1 MTAHGPRPPLV
12 AGLDGSD
19 SALLALDWAAEE
31 AERRGLPLRVV
42 HAWSIPLPP
51 VPMGPTVAGPSDD
64 ALRDA
69 AQQLLDE
76 AVAHVRQRWPDLDVT
91 GDLRSAPPA
100 TALLAAAQDA
110 FILVVGSRGLD
121 SFSELLVGSV
131 SVQVATHAPCPVT
144 VVHAGNTQ
152 VEPGPDAGRVVV
164 GIDGSELSVDA
175 VRLAFSAASARA
187 VGLTILHAWAAP
199 DFDAPGT
206 AVPTE
211 LVLEEVEQDELRAM
225 AETVAGLREE
235 HPDVAVEQRLVHGKA
250 SRVLIDA
257 SRGAELMVV
266 GSRGRGGFAS
276 LLLGSVSHAV
286 LHHAHCPVLVVRPGT
301 A

>member
-1 MTAHGPRPPLV
+1 MTGPGPRPPV
-12 AGLDGSD
+12 VVGLDGSD
-19 SALLALDWAAEE
+19 AALVALDWATDE
-31 AERRGLPLRVV
+31 AARRGLPLVVV

-51 VPMGPTVAGPSDD
+51 VPMGPAVAGPSDD

-76 AVAHVRQRWPDLDVT
+76 GVRHASERAPDVEVT
-91 GDLRSAPPA
+91 GDLHASPPA
-100 TALLAAAQDA
+100 TALMTASKDA
-110 FILVVGSRGLD
+110 ELLVVGSRGLD

-131 SVQVATHAPCPVT
+131 SVQVATHASCPVV
-144 VVHAGNTQ
+144 VVHVPKAG
-152 VEPGPDAGRVVV
+152 VVPGPDAGRVVV

-175 VRLAFSAASARA
+175 VHAAFAAASLRKA
-187 VGLTILHAWAAP
+187 GLTIIHAWAAP
-199 DFDAPGT
+199 NFDAPGT

-235 HPDVAVEQRLVHGKA
+235 YPDVGVEQRLVHGKA
-250 SRVLIDA
+250 SKVLIDA
-257 SRGAELMVV
+257 SRGAELVVV

-286 LHHAHCPVLVVRPGT
+286 LHHAHCPALVVRPGT
-301 A
+301 V

>member
-1 MTAHGPRPPLV
+1 MTAHGPRPPV
-12 AGLDGSD
+12 VVGLDGSD
-19 SALLALDWAAEE
+19 SARLALDWAADE
-31 AERRGLPLRVV
+31 AQRRALPLSVV

-64 ALRDA
+64 VIRDA
-69 AQQLLDE
+69 AQELLDE
-76 AVAHVRQRWPDLDVT
+76 GVAHVRERLPGLDVS
-91 GDLRSAPPA
+91 GNLRSAPPA
-100 TALLAAAQDA
+100 TALLAAAHDA
-110 FILVVGSRGLD
+110 SLLVVGSRGLD

-131 SVQVATHAPCPVT
+131 SVQVATHAACPVT
-144 VVHAGNTQ
+144 VVHVAKGT

-175 VRLAFSAASARA
+175 VRLAFDAAATRK

-235 HPDVAVEQRLVHGKA
+235 YPDVTVEQRLVHGKA
-250 SRVLIDA
+250 SRTLVDA

-301 A
+301 V

>member
-1 MTAHGPRPPLV
+1 MTGHGPRPPV
-12 AGLDGSD
+12 VVGLDGSD
-19 SALLALDWAAEE
+19 GALVALDWATDA
-31 AERRGLPLRVV
+31 AARHVLPLRIV

-51 VPMGPTVAGPSDD
+51 VPMGPAVSGPSDD

-69 AQQLLDE
+69 AQALLDE
-76 AVAHVRQRWPDLDVT
+76 AVAHVKGRAPDVDVT
-91 GDLRSAPPA
+91 GTLHASPPA
-100 TALLAAAQDA
+100 TALLHEAKDA
-110 FILVVGSRGLD
+110 SLLVVGSRGLD

-131 SVQVATHAPCPVT
+131 SIQVATHAPCPVA
-144 VVHAGNTQ
+144 VVHVPKPG
-152 VEPGPDAGRVVV
+152 VVPGPDTGRVVV
-164 GIDGSELSVDA
+164 GIDGSEVSLDA
-175 VRLAFSAASARA
+175 VKAAFLAASSRRI
-187 VGLTILHAWAAP
+187 GLTIVHAWAAP
-199 DFDAPGT
+199 NFDAPGT

-225 AETVAGLREE
+225 AESVAGLREE
-235 HPDVAVEQRLVHGKA
+235 YPDVAVEQRLVHGKA
-250 SRVLIDA
+250 SKVLIDA
-257 SRGAELMVV
+257 SRGAELVVV

>member
-1 MTAHGPRPPLV
+1 M
-12 AGLDGSD
+12 
-19 SALLALDWAAEE
+19 
-31 AERRGLPLRVV
+31 RG
-42 HAWSIPLPP
+42 
-51 VPMGPTVAGPSDD
+51 
-64 ALRDA
+64 A
-69 AQQLLDE
+69 AQELLDE
-76 AVAHVRQRWPDLDVT
+76 GVTHVRKRAPEVDVT
-91 GDLRSAPPA
+91 GDLHATPPA
-100 TALLAAAQDA
+100 TALLAAAKNA
-110 FILVVGSRGLD
+110 SMLVVGSRGLD

-131 SVQVATHAPCPVT
+131 SVQVATHAACPVT
-144 VVHAGNTQ
+144 VVHVPKGGVT
-152 VEPGPDAGRVVV
+152 PGPDAGRVVV
-164 GIDGSELSVDA
+164 GIDGSELSVGA
-175 VRLAFSAASARA
+175 VRLAFEAAATRR

-235 HPDVAVEQRLVHGKA
+235 HPDVEVEQRLVHGKA

-257 SRGAELMVV
+257 SRGADLMVV

-276 LLLGSVSHAV
+276 LLMGSVSHAV